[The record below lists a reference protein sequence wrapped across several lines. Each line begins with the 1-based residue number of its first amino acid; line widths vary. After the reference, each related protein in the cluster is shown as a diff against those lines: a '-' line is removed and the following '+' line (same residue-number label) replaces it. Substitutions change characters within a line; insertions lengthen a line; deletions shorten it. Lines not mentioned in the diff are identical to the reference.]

1 MEEFPGNSRTGAAK
15 AATPD
20 QHQRP
25 TQVTTGKVIVA
36 KPSLG
41 KRFKGAFVGEDGRNV
56 ATHVLWDV
64 VIPMGRDLL
73 ADAGRAMIDQVIY
86 GESRSRPS
94 RPTNYNSVGST
105 LASRINYSKPA
116 FMTDPRTRP
125 DQAKAPTAQ
134 TRGHLSID
142 DIILEHRAEA
152 DVVIDSMRALCER
165 FGQATIA
172 DLFDL
177 VGQTGEFTDVN
188 FGWLNVDGARP
199 HRVRDGYRLD
209 FPRPIQL

>member
-1 MEEFPGNSRTGAAK
+1 MDEFPGNSRTGAPK
-15 AATPD
+15 ATPE
-20 QHQRP
+20 QHERP
-25 TQVTTGKVIVA
+25 AQVTTGKVVVT
-36 KPSLG
+36 KPSLS
-41 KRFKGAFVGEDGRNV
+41 KRFKGAFVGEDGRSV

-73 ADAGRAMIDQVIY
+73 ADAGRAAIDQVIY
-86 GESRSRPS
+86 GESRSRPT
-94 RPTNYNSVGST
+94 RGTNYNSVGST
-105 LASRINYSKPA
+105 LASRINYNKPA
-116 FMTDPRTRP
+116 FMTDPRQRP
-125 DQAKAPTAQ
+125 DQPKAAPQ

-152 DVVIDSMRALCER
+152 EVVIDSMAALCNR

-188 FGWLNVDGARP
+188 FGWLNVEGARP